1 MQERRR
7 ARLLRDE
14 IYDVTA
20 WSLPLMFNVDTD
32 TCGKAVSAKTI
43 QLNATDKLVG
53 SVANLDADVA
63 YLVPWGD
70 MASVHFLT
78 QALQQGL
85 IVKSADKAFI
95 LDSKQ
100 AFPAGSLI
108 VETRRNGEDLAAK
121 VQQIA
126 ADTGAVVTG
135 VDSSWVINGPSF
147 GSGDVVDMPAL
158 NIAMAWDEPVSSL
171 SAGNSRFV
179 IEQQLNYPVTA
190 IRTDKL
196 GSGNLAHYQVL
207 ILPSGRYGQAFSKA
221 ALDNIKQWI
230 SNGGVLI
237 TFGDATAFAASAN
250 ASLLDVKRE
259 LAVTD
264 KEKSKTTTSNQVK
277 GQLLTDKQ
285 ALLDASV
292 DAKQQPDYVAGILA
306 NIEVDQEHWLTAGVN
321 PNVVAMVTG
330 RNIYTPIT
338 LTSGKNLAWFAGKES
353 LLASGYLWE
362 ENTKQLAYK
371 PFLIVQPQGNGM
383 VIGYTQEPTTRA
395 YLDGLNIMLA
405 NTIFRAAA
413 HAQPLR

>member
-1 MQERRR
+1 MSKAFIKEQERRR

-85 IVKSADKAFI
+85 IVKSADKAFV

-221 ALDNIKQWI
+221 ALDNIKQWV

-338 LTSGKNLAWFAGKES
+338 LTSGKN
-353 LLASGYLWE
+353 
-362 ENTKQLAYK
+362 
-371 PFLIVQPQGNGM
+371 
-383 VIGYTQEPTTRA
+383 
-395 YLDGLNIMLA
+395 
-405 NTIFRAAA
+405 
-413 HAQPLR
+413 